1 MKTGI
6 LKINTH
12 NNKEILLKKIGQK
25 EYQMKFIDPGI
36 ISLKL
41 MMNLNIDLINFL
53 IQKSKCD
60 ENSKV
65 SIMKISKL

>member
-1 MKTGI
+1 
-6 LKINTH
+6 
-12 NNKEILLKKIGQK
+12 
-25 EYQMKFIDPGI
+25 MKFIDPGI

-53 IQKSKCD
+53 IHKSKCD

-65 SIMKISKL
+65 NNCLEFDQFEICIMKISKL